1 MNEQEVLQLIESMR
15 TNFSVSD
22 IIAMG
27 TALIGAAIAIYS
39 AIRAH
44 FSKKQAQANAELAK
58 QYAENA
64 DAANQAAKKY
74 YEKWLEGFEAKS
86 IENESIEQKK
96 RILLLCQDKRIP
108 LSEIAANLNITS
120 EKARELLEE
129 LRFLDNYK
137 VSLCPEVKN
146 LRKGSIGFGSGS
158 HLKPNGSVILPKELC
173 ESHPSVKRLLESG
186 AIEKIG
192 NEVYVSIERQNDSR
206 QF

>member
-15 TNFSVSD
+15 TNLSVSD
-22 IIAMG
+22 IIAMVTTLVG
-27 TALIGAAIAIYS
+27 AVIALYS
-39 AIRAH
+39 AFRAH
-44 FSKKQAQANAELAK
+44 LSKKQAEANADLAK
-58 QYAENA
+58 QYAANA

-86 IENESIEQKK
+86 VENESIELKK
-96 RILLLCQDKRIP
+96 KILLLCQNKRLP
-108 LSEIAANLNITS
+108 LSEIAENLNITS

-158 HLKPNGSVILPKELC
+158 FLKPNGSAILPKELC
-173 ESHPSVKRLLESG
+173 ETHPSVKSLLDSG
-186 AIEKIG
+186 AIKKIG
-192 NEVYVSIERQNDSR
+192 NEVYVSVERQNDSR